1 MRYPIKPL
9 LTAIII
15 VVFQLLS
22 IHRLYSQWGFK
33 VGEESKIPSAD
44 KWNFINYG
52 EVEANLHTG
61 TINFNINR
69 ASY

>member
-1 MRYPIKPL
+1 MRYHIKPL

-15 VVFQLLS
+15 VVFQLLP

-44 KWNFINYG
+44 KWNFIKHG